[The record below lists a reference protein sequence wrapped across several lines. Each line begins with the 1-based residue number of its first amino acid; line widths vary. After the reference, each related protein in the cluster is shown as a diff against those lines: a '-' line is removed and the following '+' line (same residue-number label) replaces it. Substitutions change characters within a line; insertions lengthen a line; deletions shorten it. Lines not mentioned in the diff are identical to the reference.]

1 MSNQELYRVVA
12 VRADGSR
19 LLISSNETLE
29 AAKRKVSL
37 LRHGA
42 GYMEI
47 KILSESTGTDL
58 PPKNLWQS
66 PKDE

>member
-1 MSNQELYRVVA
+1 MPTQELYRVVA

-19 LLISSNETLE
+19 LLISSNETME

-37 LRHGA
+37 LRHGV
-42 GYMEI
+42 GYIEI

-58 PPKNLWQS
+58 PPKLWQS
-66 PKDE
+66 PKDD

>member
-1 MSNQELYRVVA
+1 MTPQALYRVVA

-19 LLISSNETLE
+19 LLISSNVKLD
-29 AAKRKVSL
+29 AAERTASL

-42 GYMEI
+42 GYKEI

-58 PPKNLWQS
+58 PLKLWQS
-66 PKDE
+66 PKDD